1 MSSRKR
7 LVVDVVQ
14 SYEEIWLSFLR
25 EECIALASTTKL
37 KKKKKQLT
45 DDSKF
50 AILSESRAIELMK
63 MKSSGDDDPLAEA
76 TKYALLL
83 PYESVRKVSLN
94 ISVDSTIDR
103 ELALA
108 LISVKSAFGDVV
120 VNAST
125 TKDAKVFLVELLR
138 RLQGVQSCGFILR
151 RLCTRQ
157 RVQTNDSRRRRFV
170 FVLTRC
176 RGVSQPRQRQNCFEY
191 VFEPIKF
198 EKVYC
203 ECEERRFEKLHVHGS
218 VRVPTRF
225 ERFKRKAT
233 TIAIHTLFI
242 LSFITFRSL

>member
-1 MSSRKR
+1 MRAPTVISYFRTGFEQSIAKHLCLFCYRQRARISTHRRQIRVWRCCRKR
-7 LVVDVVQ
+7 VNDEGCESIPRRVT
-14 SYEEIWLSFLR
+14 S
-25 EECIALASTTKL
+25 ST
-37 KKKKKQLT
+37 
-45 DDSKF
+45 
-50 AILSESRAIELMK
+50 SR
-63 MKSSGDDDPLAEA
+63 
-76 TKYALLL
+76 
-83 PYESVRKVSLN
+83 
-94 ISVDSTIDR
+94 
-103 ELALA
+103 
-108 LISVKSAFGDVV
+108 
-120 VNAST
+120 
-125 TKDAKVFLVELLR
+125 
-138 RLQGVQSCGFILR
+138 VQSCGFILR

-233 TIAIHTLFI
+233 TIAIHTVFI